1 MGKLLDKFNKT
12 KDDGKK
18 VVSGN
23 SVSSFQAMAN
33 IMAEDGLLDRLET
46 SVGIGD
52 KLTNE
57 HIEMTTKAL
66 VSRDNRTYFAVTLI
80 SLLNVKPPTES
91 DLNNNY
97 KLQRLIDTLSSPNLT
112 SLGDLNNLDK
122 EALNDFTQFLSSNF
136 TNDKFSKSM
145 KSAQKNLGQG
155 VRIDRI
161 KQNSDIRNV
170 LETGNTILTNL
181 QEGKYTSLN
190 NSVSK
195 AITATNDVSVADP
208 TTEVTA
214 PTTEV
219 IAKQVGTERTSV
231 QATSVD
237 VADSPPVHAQPDE
250 QSRSSVMREPSMDD
264 STVAALNNKFI
275 SPVPVAKAESP
286 AKPES
291 PMPQLATN
299 KTYFSMFMN
308 AINTLVQGIANRLP
322 VFSNASK
329 SLPAKT
335 ASTSFNTTKEVSPPK
350 PPTVSSVDIK
360 NNRSLEKSSKTFV
373 STALVSEVNAP
384 HKNASKHAESV
395 KNQPSQPTTGQ
406 VKKETLSR
414 K

>member
-66 VSRDNRTYFAVTLI
+66 VSRDNRTYFAATLI
-80 SLLNVKPPTES
+80 SLFNVEPPTES

-97 KLQRLIDTLSSPNLT
+97 KLQRLIDTLSSANLT
-112 SLGDLNNLDK
+112 SLRDLNNPDK

-136 TNDKFSKSM
+136 TNDKFSNSM
-145 KSAQKNLGQG
+145 RSAQKNLGQG

-161 KQNSDIRNV
+161 KQNSDICNV

-181 QEGKYTSLN
+181 QVGEYTSLN

-195 AITATNDVSVADP
+195 AITATNDVSVVDP

-214 PTTEV
+214 PTTKV
-219 IAKQVGTERTSV
+219 TAQQVGTEPTSV

-237 VADSPPVHAQPDE
+237 VADTPPVHAQPDV

-264 STVAALNNKFI
+264 TVEALNNKFI

-335 ASTSFNTTKEVSPPK
+335 VSTSLDSTTKEVPPSK
-350 PPTVSSVDIK
+350 PPAVSSVDIT
-360 NNRSLEKSSKTFV
+360 NNGSLKKPSKTSFT
-373 STALVSEVNAP
+373 TALVSEVNA
-384 HKNASKHAESV
+384 HYQNASKHAELV
-395 KNQPSQPTTGQ
+395 KNQPSQPTTPDQ
-406 VKKETLSR
+406 NKKSLS